1 MSLDDVVMT
10 ERTAR
15 RRGRGGRRVANAGR
29 KATAPVGGVQKNT
42 KAAKGVGKSAVPAAL
57 SSGTG
62 ESKIIVSNLVRLLA
76 LRRDFRGAPTVS
88 FLRAILRILFFG
100 AWVNDLQSLTPST
113 LARLLSEPD
122 AERSEVEMIK
132 YVRPARHRGHVLDL
146 PGKQTMR
153 ASCRPS
159 SAKERCTLQEH
170 VYSKYLHLIG
180 VVDVS
185 ISKQSSENRIAQ
197 QGSGTEKVPHHTN
210 NDHSGFTLNLVKR
223 VHLTYGQNGVMRGIV
238 TIVFTKPDSAA
249 KALQSLNGVQVDKRP
264 MKIEVVLDATKA
276 VATAPAK
283 GLSDR
288 ITQGKGPKPAK
299 GAKPATNGTTT
310 RGEPTRG
317 RGRGRGRNAGRGKPK
332 TADELDAEMVDY
344 FEAPGTNGAAQG
356 EATTSNGAAQPF
368 TNGAGDLGM
377 DDISLAPPRGRVR
390 LLARPQNS
398 FSLFRYLF
406 PQTTKRARARIS
418 AFRHESLPFYRH
430 KAQSRIYQ
438 LLLKRQARRQVRKA
452 AGGGFLTRLLNRRRR
467 SRLPAADNAQ
477 GQTIIPTLRKV
488 MAQAGSDNE
497 TAIGRG
503 TRRKKLAGLI
513 KSANE
518 LRQSYQQSYLGGQND
533 GPSDYDNSGMPGAF
547 PDVAIA
553 RSGDEE
559 MILFPSYARRHVSR
573 PGHQDLPGS
582 IRDAR
587 EHEAFGNTGYVKQ
600 EWDRYEELNS
610 IVDVDVRGWVYQPP
624 KGQMSRYNRAII
636 ALARRMS
643 GIPAPSSSR
652 AASPSSS
659 HHRRV
664 SSRHEQELVDKAA
677 ESITRKGEGE
687 QSVAWRGGYSE
698 APSRIDDQA
707 SLHSSPRSSR
717 DPSPGFSSGHP
728 AGRTSHPLGKTSAY
742 EDLDDAPGPGSLAK
756 RASWNQPSEMSSAEL
771 SIANA
776 HMMLRLK
783 PFLTTPLVSIPLTVF
798 FYNDKTSRS
807 RTIYTN
813 DAGHFNLRAALDF
826 IPTSVRVLASDKLS
840 ATEAIHVTEPN
851 GVSLISDVDDTIKHS
866 AIGAGAREVFR
877 NVFIRD
883 LGDLGIDGVKEWYK
897 KMANMG
903 VKLHYVSNMPW
914 QLYPVLRSFLN
925 GAGLPEGSFHLK
937 HYTGMLQGIF
947 EPVAERKKG
956 TLDRIL
962 SDFPKRRFI
971 LVGDSGEAD
980 LELYTEIVEAN
991 PGRILGV
998 FIRDVTTRAP
1008 QGFFDSSVNGQSRA
1022 NGARQP
1028 LANSSGN
1035 GNPPSRSPVPDFE
1048 QRPTLPPRQQ
1058 TRSSSSLS
1066 MSASKP
1072 TMGKLID
1079 FDDNERPP
1087 IKRSM
1092 TDNELSGLE
1101 QTSNPTS
1108 HSSHPPQPPSKPSTL
1123 RSSAQNGAK
1132 LSPMPSNLSDHLDR
1146 KPIPPRPPKPRK
1158 LSVSDSHAPKDPSP
1172 LSQNSTT
1179 PSSASNSTPT
1189 TLFSSFPHNDDNASS
1204 PDRQTYRSS
1213 VRNKVSSVYN
1223 ALPSLYP
1230 SAQQQTQLA
1239 NKNHPRPLPDRS
1251 LTSTGSSTSSSS
1263 GAASSRPAPPV
1274 PPRRNI
1280 SSYPAAA
1287 AQYATNRFSGG
1298 WSGYNNTNSATNTTN
1313 PANSLAHPFSA
1324 SSSYSASNLDGSADG
1339 GGGGGRNK
1347 KEELWLQRWA
1357 RAQRVMERQGV
1368 VLRSWRVGGDVC
1380 EEAVRLVERVM

>member
-1 MSLDDVVMT
+1 MSAKLDMALDDVVMT
-10 ERTAR
+10 ERSTR
-15 RRGRGGRRVANAGR
+15 RRARGGRRVANAGR
-29 KATAPVGGVQKNT
+29 KATAPVGGIQKNT
-42 KAAKGVGKSAVPAAL
+42 KAAKGVGKSAVPAVL
-57 SSGTG
+57 TSGTG
-62 ESKIIVSNLVRLLA
+62 ESKIIVSNL
-76 LRRDFRGAPTVS
+76 PT
-88 FLRAILRILFFG
+88 
-100 AWVNDLQSLTPST
+100 
-113 LARLLSEPD
+113 
-122 AERSEVEMIK
+122 
-132 YVRPARHRGHVLDL
+132 
-146 PGKQTMR
+146 
-153 ASCRPS
+153 
-159 SAKERCTLQEH
+159 
-170 VYSKYLHLIG
+170 
-180 VVDVS
+180 DV
-185 ISKQSSENRIAQ
+185 
-197 QGSGTEKVPHHTN
+197 TEKNVKEYFSDTIGP
-210 NDHSGFTLNLVKR
+210 VKR
-223 VHLTYGQNGVMRGIV
+223 VHLTYGPNGVMRGIV
-238 TIVFTKPDSAA
+238 TIVFIKPDSAA
-249 KALQSLNGVQVDKRP
+249 KALQTLNGVQVDKRP

-276 VATAPAK
+276 AAPTPAK

-299 GAKPATNGTTT
+299 GAKVATNGTTT
-310 RGEPTRG
+310 RGEQTRG
-317 RGRGRGRNAGRGKPK
+317 RGRARGRNAGRGKPK

-344 FEAPGTNGAAQG
+344 FDAPGPSGAVQADT
-356 EATTSNGAAQPF
+356 ATANGAAQPF

-377 DDISLAPPRGRVR
+377 DDISPYHGVKLAPPRGRIR
-390 LLARPQNS
+390 PLARPQNS
-398 FSLFRYLF
+398 FSLFRYFF

-438 LLLKRQARRQVRKA
+438 LLLRRQARRQERKA
-452 AGGGFLTRLLNRRRR
+452 AGGGFWSRLLNRRGRP
-467 SRLPAADNAQ
+467 RLSAANNAP
-477 GQTIIPTLRKV
+477 GQTIVPTLRKV

-518 LRQSYQQSYLGGQND
+518 IRQSYQQSYLGGQND

-573 PGHQDLPGS
+573 RPGHQDLPGS

-587 EHEAFGNTGYVKQ
+587 EHEASGNTGYVKQ
-600 EWDRYEELNS
+600 EWDRYEEANS

-652 AASPSSS
+652 AASPNSS

-664 SSRHEQELVDKAA
+664 ASRHEQELVDKAA
-677 ESITRKGEGE
+677 ESITLKGEGE

-698 APSRIDDQA
+698 PPSRIDDQV

-717 DPSPGFSSGHP
+717 DPSPSFSIDRP

-756 RASWNQPSEMSSAEL
+756 RASWNQPSEMNSSEL

-840 ATEAIHVTEPN
+840 ATEPIHVTEPD

-1008 QGFFDSSVNGQSRA
+1008 QGFFDSSVNGQNRA
-1022 NGARQP
+1022 NRGRQP
-1028 LANSSGN
+1028 HANSSGN
-1035 GNPPSRSPVPDFE
+1035 GNAPYRSTVSDFE
-1048 QRPTLPPRQQ
+1048 PRPTLPPRQQ
-1058 TRSSSSLS
+1058 TRSSSSIS
-1066 MSASKP
+1066 TSASKP
-1072 TMGKLID
+1072 AMGKLID
-1079 FDDNERPP
+1079 FDDDEKSPP
-1087 IKRSM
+1087 LKRSM
-1092 TDNELSGLE
+1092 TDNELFGLG
-1101 QTSNPTS
+1101 QTSIPTS
-1108 HSSHPPQPPSKPSTL
+1108 QSSHLPHPPSKPSML
-1123 RSSAQNGAK
+1123 RSSPQNAAK
-1132 LSPMPSNLSDHLDR
+1132 PSPISLNLSDHPDR
-1146 KPIPPRPPKPRK
+1146 KPAPPRPPKPRK
-1158 LSVSDSHAPKDPSP
+1158 LSVPDSHAPKDPSP
-1172 LSQNSTT
+1172 LSQNSNT
-1179 PSSASNSTPT
+1179 PSSASDSTSA
-1189 TLFSSFPHNDDNASS
+1189 TLFSSFPHNDSNASS
-1204 PDRQTYRSS
+1204 PDRQPYRSS
-1213 VRNKVSSVYN
+1213 VRSKVSSVYN
-1223 ALPSLYP
+1223 ALPSIYP
-1230 SAQQQTQLA
+1230 SAQQQTQA
-1239 NKNHPRPLPDRS
+1239 ASNKNHARPLPDRS

-1263 GAASSRPAPPV
+1263 GGASRPAPPV

-1287 AQYATNRFSGG
+1287 AHYATNRFSGG
-1298 WSGYNNTNSATNTTN
+1298 WSGYNTNSAN
-1313 PANSLAHPFSA
+1313 PTNSLAHPFS
-1324 SSSYSASNLDGSADG
+1324 SSSSSSNMDGSSDG
-1339 GGGGGRNK
+1339 GVRSK
-1347 KEELWLQRWA
+1347 KEELWHQRWA
-1357 RAQRVMERQGV
+1357 RAKRIMERQGV

-1380 EEAVRLVERVM
+1380 DEAVALVERVGENRSRGLKP

>member
-1 MSLDDVVMT
+1 MSAKLDMALDDVVMT
-10 ERTAR
+10 ERSTR
-15 RRGRGGRRVANAGR
+15 RRARGGRRVANAGR
-29 KATAPVGGVQKNT
+29 KATAPVGGIQKNT
-42 KAAKGVGKSAVPAAL
+42 KAAKGVGKPTVPAAL
-57 SSGTG
+57 TSGTG
-62 ESKIIVSNLVRLLA
+62 ESKIIVSNL
-76 LRRDFRGAPTVS
+76 PT
-88 FLRAILRILFFG
+88 
-100 AWVNDLQSLTPST
+100 
-113 LARLLSEPD
+113 
-122 AERSEVEMIK
+122 
-132 YVRPARHRGHVLDL
+132 
-146 PGKQTMR
+146 
-153 ASCRPS
+153 
-159 SAKERCTLQEH
+159 
-170 VYSKYLHLIG
+170 
-180 VVDVS
+180 DV
-185 ISKQSSENRIAQ
+185 
-197 QGSGTEKVPHHTN
+197 TEKNVKEYFSDTIGP
-210 NDHSGFTLNLVKR
+210 VKR
-223 VHLTYGQNGVMRGIV
+223 VHLTYGPNGVMRGIV

-249 KALQSLNGVQVDKRP
+249 KALQTLNGVQVDKRP

-276 VATAPAK
+276 AAPAPVK

-310 RGEPTRG
+310 RGEQTRG
-317 RGRGRGRNAGRGKPK
+317 RGRARGRNAGRGKPK

-344 FEAPGTNGAAQG
+344 FDAPGPSGGAVQADA
-356 EATTSNGAAQPF
+356 ATANGAAQPF
-368 TNGAGDLGM
+368 TNGATGDLGM
-377 DDISLAPPRGRVR
+377 DDISPYHSVKLAPPRGRAR
-390 LLARPQNS
+390 PLARPQNS

-406 PQTTKRARARIS
+406 PQTTKRARGRIS

-430 KAQSRIYQ
+430 KAQLRIYQ
-438 LLLKRQARRQVRKA
+438 LLLRQQARRQERQA
-452 AGGGFLTRLLNRRRR
+452 AGGGFWSRLLNRRRR
-467 SRLPAADNAQ
+467 PRLSAADNAQ
-477 GQTIIPTLRKV
+477 AQTVFPTLRKV

-533 GPSDYDNSGMPGAF
+533 GASDYDNSGMPGAF

-573 PGHQDLPGS
+573 RPGHQELPGS

-587 EHEAFGNTGYVKQ
+587 EHEASGNTGYVKQ
-600 EWDRYEELNS
+600 EWDRYEEANS

-652 AASPSSS
+652 AASPNSS

-664 SSRHEQELVDKAA
+664 ASRHEQELVDKAA

-717 DPSPGFSSGHP
+717 DPSPAFSSDRP

-742 EDLDDAPGPGSLAK
+742 EDIDDAPGPGSLAK
-756 RASWNQPSEMSSAEL
+756 RASWNQPSEMSSSEL
-771 SIANA
+771 SVANA

-840 ATEAIHVTEPN
+840 ATEPIHVTEPD

-897 KMANMG
+897 KMTNMG

-998 FIRDVTTRAP
+998 FIRDVTTRAS
-1008 QGFFDSSVNGQSRA
+1008 QGFFDSSVNGQNRA
-1022 NGARQP
+1022 NGARQSH
-1028 LANSSGN
+1028 ANSFSN
-1035 GNPPSRSPVPDFE
+1035 GNALSRSTASDFE
-1048 QRPTLPPRQQ
+1048 QRPTLPPREQ
-1058 TRSSSSLS
+1058 TRSSSSIS
-1066 MSASKP
+1066 TSASKP

-1079 FDDNERPP
+1079 FDEDEKPP
-1087 IKRSM
+1087 PMKRSM
-1092 TDNELSGLE
+1092 TDNELFTLE
-1101 QTSNPTS
+1101 QTSIQKS
-1108 HSSHPPQPPSKPSTL
+1108 HSSPPPHPPSKPSTL
-1123 RSSAQNGAK
+1123 RSSPQNDAK
-1132 LSPMPSNLSDHLDR
+1132 PSPIPPNLSDHPDR
-1146 KPIPPRPPKPRK
+1146 KPAPPRPPKPRK
-1158 LSVSDSHAPKDPSP
+1158 LSVPDSHAPKEPSP
-1172 LSQNSTT
+1172 LSQNSIT

-1189 TLFSSFPHNDDNASS
+1189 TLFSSFPHNDSNASS
-1204 PDRQTYRSS
+1204 PDGQTYRSS

-1223 ALPSLYP
+1223 ALPSIYP
-1230 SAQQQTQLA
+1230 SAQQQTQA
-1239 NKNHPRPLPDRS
+1239 ASNKNHTRPLPDRS
-1251 LTSTGSSTSSSS
+1251 LTSTGSSTSSAS
-1263 GAASSRPAPPV
+1263 GGASRPAPPV

-1287 AQYATNRFSGG
+1287 AHYATNRFSGG
-1298 WSGYNNTNSATNTTN
+1298 WSGYNTNSAN
-1313 PANSLAHPFSA
+1313 PTNSLAHPFS
-1324 SSSYSASNLDGSADG
+1324 SSSSSNPDGSSDG
-1339 GGGGGRNK
+1339 GVRNK
-1347 KEELWLQRWA
+1347 KEELWHQRWA
-1357 RAQRVMERQGV
+1357 RAKRIMERQGV

-1380 EEAVRLVERVM
+1380 DEAVALVKRVGEDRSGGLKP